1 MNARHGSSSFAAIFA
16 VASLIGIG
24 AGGYRLLKGTCGD
37 SCAGTPALVQTSDS
51 LGLCSG
57 AGRPAVCGGAMLAP
71 AADQAT
77 IEAPAAPCPHDSQ
90 ASAAHNGACGANEGS
105 TEANRDPAP
114 DTTKKT
120 EHVSAAA
127 ER

>member
-16 VASLIGIG
+16 VASLIGVG

-37 SCAGTPALVQTSDS
+37 SCAGAPALAQTSNS
-51 LGLCSG
+51 PGLCSG
-57 AGRPAVCGGAMLAP
+57 AGRLAVCGGAMLAP
-71 AADQAT
+71 AADQAAVET
-77 IEAPAAPCPHDSQ
+77 PAVACPHDSQ
-90 ASAAHNGACGANEGS
+90 ACAAHNGACGTNEGS

-114 DTTKKT
+114 DTTRKT